1 MMRKYHVRF
10 GGGARVPEG
19 SPALPY
25 LIETAPCRYP
35 TQPPRGRPLPPPAGW
50 SRIRLGPGSPA
61 RTPPPDSCLHGER
74 LQA

>member
-25 LIETAPCRYP
+25 P
-35 TQPPRGRPLPPPAGW
+35 TRQRALSLRNPALP
-50 SRIRLGPGSPA
+50 
-61 RTPPPDSCLHGER
+61 
-74 LQA
+74 

>member
-25 LIETAPCRYP
+25 PSGNALCAYPVKVTTRTEPADTVPTVTRLAPEP
-35 TQPPRGRPLPPPAGW
+35 
-50 SRIRLGPGSPA
+50 
-61 RTPPPDSCLHGER
+61 
-74 LQA
+74 

>member
-25 LIETAPCRYP
+25 LVQTAPCRYP
-35 TQPPRGRPLPPPAGW
+35 TTSRRRVGARWRSRSRLLGNWRG
-50 SRIRLGPGSPA
+50 
-61 RTPPPDSCLHGER
+61 
-74 LQA
+74 